1 LFVYLRWAIRWLIKF
16 TLLKEEYGD
25 EEKEYLTYKGLN
37 LSQQYWIALDEFDRE
52 DLMRKQLWVPDNL
65 KTYRKQQ
72 EDEMRVKMAESGRHK
87 MWRRYM
93 KKGGPGQMTFMED

>member
-1 LFVYLRWAIRWLIKF
+1 MKQEF
-16 TLLKEEYGD
+16 GD

-37 LSQQYWIALDEFDRE
+37 FKRQYWEALDEFTRE
-52 DLMRKQLWVPDNL
+52 AFLAKKLWEPERL
-65 KTYRKQQ
+65 KAYRQ
-72 EDEMRVKMAESGRHK
+72 EQEEEARIKLAESGRHK